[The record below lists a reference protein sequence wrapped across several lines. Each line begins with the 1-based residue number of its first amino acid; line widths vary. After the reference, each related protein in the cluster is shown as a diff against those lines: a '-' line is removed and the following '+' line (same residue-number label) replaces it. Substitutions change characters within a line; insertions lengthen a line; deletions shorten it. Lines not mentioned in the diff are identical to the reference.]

1 MRQKKIKILKYL
13 RNSLLYY
20 KANIELNLPTSEF
33 GEEKNCYL
41 EINDTSNII
50 FKRVK

>member
-20 KANIELNLPTSEF
+20 KANIELDNQ
-33 GEEKNCYL
+33 
-41 EINDTSNII
+41 INNQFMNI
-50 FKRVK
+50 KRVKKKFM